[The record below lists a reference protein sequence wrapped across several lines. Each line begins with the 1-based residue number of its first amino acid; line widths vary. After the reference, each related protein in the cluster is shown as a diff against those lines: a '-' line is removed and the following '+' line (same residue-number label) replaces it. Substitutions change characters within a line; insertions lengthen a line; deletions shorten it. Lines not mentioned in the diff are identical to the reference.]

1 MLETNQVQNEIRAG
15 FEGVDCLWQLSPVM
29 EEDVGQK
36 EALPAGL
43 QGRSSCGRR
52 RVALSPPLSAH
63 TDSLRHLWQG
73 ALGPDKPA
81 RSDGSLCQAQIGFL
95 CGSVGDWKP
104 SAQSMASTCR
114 MAQESS

>member
-1 MLETNQVQNEIRAG
+1 MPEANQVQNEIRAG
-15 FEGVDCLWQLSPVM
+15 FEGVDRLWQLSPVM

-63 TDSLRHLWQG
+63 TDSLCHLWQG

-114 MAQESS
+114 MSQVSS

>member
-1 MLETNQVQNEIRAG
+1 MFETNQVQNEIRAG

-52 RVALSPPLSAH
+52 
-63 TDSLRHLWQG
+63 
-73 ALGPDKPA
+73 
-81 RSDGSLCQAQIGFL
+81 
-95 CGSVGDWKP
+95 
-104 SAQSMASTCR
+104 
-114 MAQESS
+114 